1 MAKSFDFELTAND
14 EASAA
19 ILRIEEI
26 VKHLNPLLDRT
37 RDALALGGQESRDN
51 LDDLGSRFDVLA
63 KNARSGVQFIGD
75 LVPPLKM
82 VGGLTLGLGGAAAV
96 VNVVKNNLTNFANAG
111 YRIDTV
117 AKNVSMTADAFQEL
131 TGAMIENGSA
141 REAAEGS
148 VSELF
153 EKANDAVH
161 GRNDGFLA
169 LLKQRG

>member
-63 KNARSGVQFIGD
+63 KMQEAVFNSSAIWSRR
-75 LVPPLKM
+75 LKW
-82 VGGLTLGLGGAAAV
+82 
-96 VNVVKNNLTNFANAG
+96 
-111 YRIDTV
+111 
-117 AKNVSMTADAFQEL
+117 
-131 TGAMIENGSA
+131 
-141 REAAEGS
+141 S
-148 VSELF
+148 V
-153 EKANDAVH
+153 D
-161 GRNDGFLA
+161 
-169 LLKQRG
+169 

>member
-51 LDDLGSRFDVLA
+51 PDDLGSRFDVLA

-96 VNVVKNNLTNFANAG
+96 VNVVKT
-111 YRIDTV
+111 I
-117 AKNVSMTADAFQEL
+117 
-131 TGAMIENGSA
+131 
-141 REAAEGS
+141 
-148 VSELF
+148 
-153 EKANDAVH
+153 
-161 GRNDGFLA
+161 
-169 LLKQRG
+169 